1 MCVASLVRKSIVAC
15 PTWLTIYHYPWLFY
29 SFSEKEKRGTERDD
43 LSLYGRTFTGLECN
57 FDFFGLPRRRTSAG
71 IVRCLPI
78 VTWFNAQT
86 LRREEHTENKRKE
99 YCRDLRRW
107 TMFVLPFPTQS
118 RPILSWSKGQ
128 GQEIDTQV
136 FFFLFFS
143 FFLSLVCFPT
153 GSSSIWQPLKRVSHF
168 VYEAL
173 VTISWIH
180 VKLNARALVLVEWLI
195 SLSTC
200 YENYRLFINF

>member
-136 FFFLFFS
+136 FFFPFFIFGLFSNWFFIDLAATKKSFS
-143 FFLSLVCFPT
+143 LCLWSTRHNQLDSRQTKRACFSP
-153 GSSSIWQPLKRVSHF
+153 GWMAHILIYLLW
-168 VYEAL
+168 
-173 VTISWIH
+173 
-180 VKLNARALVLVEWLI
+180 KL
-195 SLSTC
+195 
-200 YENYRLFINF
+200 

>member
-1 MCVASLVRKSIVAC
+1 MCSKFGSQKHCCVSNLTYYISLPLVV
-15 PTWLTIYHYPWLFY
+15 LF
-29 SFSEKEKRGTERDD
+29 FLKKEKRGTERDD

-57 FDFFGLPRRRTSAG
+57 FDFFGWPGRRTSAG

-86 LRREEHTENKRKE
+86 LRREEHTKNKRKE

-136 FFFLFFS
+136 FFPFLIFGLFS
-143 FFLSLVCFPT
+143 NWFLIDLAATKKSFSLCLWSTRHNQLDSRQTKSACFSP
-153 GSSSIWQPLKRVSHF
+153 GWMAHILIYLLW
-168 VYEAL
+168 
-173 VTISWIH
+173 
-180 VKLNARALVLVEWLI
+180 KL
-195 SLSTC
+195 
-200 YENYRLFINF
+200 